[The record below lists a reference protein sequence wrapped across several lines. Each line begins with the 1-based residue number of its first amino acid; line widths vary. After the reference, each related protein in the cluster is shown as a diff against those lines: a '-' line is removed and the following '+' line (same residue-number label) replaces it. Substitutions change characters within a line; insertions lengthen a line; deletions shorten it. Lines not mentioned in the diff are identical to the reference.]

1 MVLLDLSKAFDSID
15 HRILLHKLAN
25 VGASPPVV
33 KWFECYVSFRK
44 QIVRIGSSYHG

>member
-25 VGASPPVV
+25 VGASPKVV
-33 KWFECYVSFRK
+33 QWNESYLSGRSQV
-44 QIVRIGSSYHG
+44 VRIGSTLSS